1 MFYGKHVPEDLNE
14 PSFPNVTRYKNPEYD
29 NLYSQALS
37 SSSKEE
43 SYSLLAEAEAIMM
56 DDAPIMVLWYNEN
69 YKLIQSNIRN
79 FYTNPM
85 NYRDFSIV
93 YFKSLSK
100 GVTVTEQGQ

>member
-1 MFYGKHVPEDLNE
+1 
-14 PSFPNVTRYKNPEYD
+14 
-29 NLYSQALS
+29 
-37 SSSKEE
+37 
-43 SYSLLAEAEAIMM
+43 MM

-100 GVTVTEQGQ
+100 GVSVTEQGQ